1 MKQFTLNLD
10 KKQQR
15 PVVLLN
21 NLSALLDTGAY
32 IPVWTDA
39 EEILVSG
46 LGATLVKKDVP
57 FTGFGGIA
65 YGNLYQV
72 TIKVGDLIFPNMHI
86 VANSELNNS
95 YNLILSATMFDGL
108 VYEINT
114 KTHKLNIT
122 VPNDESNIRNLRIED
137 ANGHLHVLCSSDE
150 EGKIE

>member
-10 KKQQR
+10 KRQQR

-32 IPVWTDA
+32 IPVWTDD
-39 EEILVSG
+39 EEILVTNFDG
-46 LGATLVKKDVP
+46 KLVKKNVP
-57 FTGFGGIA
+57 FTGFGGVA

-72 TIKVGDLIFPNMHI
+72 NINIGDLVFPNMHI
-86 VANSELNNS
+86 VANGDLNSS

-108 VYEINT
+108 IYEINT

-122 VPNDESNIRNLRIED
+122 VPNGESNIRNLRIED
-137 ANGHLHVLCSSDE
+137 RNGHLHILCNSE
-150 EGKIE
+150 KI

>member
-1 MKQFTLNLD
+1 M
-10 KKQQR
+10 
-15 PVVLLN
+15 N

-57 FTGFGGIA
+57 FTGFGGVA

-108 VYEINT
+108 IYEINT

-122 VPNDESNIRNLRIED
+122 VPNDRCWYMCIAFFENIGNSCICVQPIKCW
-137 ANGHLHVLCSSDE
+137 HLPTTVDQTAKLAKKNE
-150 EGKIE
+150 N